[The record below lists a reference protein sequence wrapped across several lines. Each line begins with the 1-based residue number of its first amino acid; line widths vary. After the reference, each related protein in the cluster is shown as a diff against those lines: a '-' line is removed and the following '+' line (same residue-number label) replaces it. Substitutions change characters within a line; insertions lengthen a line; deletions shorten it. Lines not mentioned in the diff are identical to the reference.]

1 MTPVAPSNSPVA
13 LSSRDPLPPMD
24 VLVTPPVN
32 DHVMDTRGKRGFH
45 LPVQRLNL
53 HAMTLSPIQK
63 MYHGALANPNWRDAM
78 IEEFLAL
85 LVEFDTFQ
93 NAEYYDPSN
102 DHVGIDVNNLV
113 STEYTNTTWPN
124 TLTSNFTKMATVSY
138 DNVTQLLAVHVKIG
152 DKLYNVSMSV
162 DLRNYLPQ
170 FVAVGFSAATGVISE
185 LNGQSQILSWSFS
198 STMEPKQQKQPQKN
212 STILLVSVLVPLLFL
227 LASGAA
233 ASRAKRGRRS
243 GGSGDSD
250 YEEEDDRI
258 ELEKGVAASGPKRY
272 TYRELAA
279 ATNNF
284 AEDYK
289 LGRGGFGSVYRGMLD
304 VAGEERL
311 VPVAIK
317 MLSPES
323 SEQGTKE
330 FEAEVRII
338 SRLKHRNLVPQ
349 LLGWCDSRRNGLL
362 LVNELV
368 AKGSLDKH
376 LHNSESFLTWP
387 QRYHIILGLGSA
399 LRYLHQEWEQCVVH
413 GDIKP
418 SNIMLDESLST
429 RLGDFGLAR
438 LGDHGAWWHTTKA
451 VMGTAGYIDPEFV
464 NTHHPSTYSDVYSFG
479 IVLLEIV
486 SGRCPVILLEG
497 RAHFVLVKWMWGLYG
512 RNAILD
518 AADKRLR
525 AAGDEAD
532 DRCMERVLVVGL
544 WCAHPD
550 QSEQPSIAQAMH
562 VLQSEDARLPELTP
576 QMYRTVSEF
585 AVTGRA
591 VDALSVQSSSSTTT
605 MTTGGHSKLS
615 AESASS
621 ALLRDSKELA

>member
-1 MTPVAPSNSPVA
+1 MCSC
-13 LSSRDPLPPMD
+13 
-24 VLVTPPVN
+24 
-32 DHVMDTRGKRGFH
+32 G
-45 LPVQRLNL
+45 
-53 HAMTLSPIQK
+53 QK
-63 MYHGALANPNWRDAM
+63 
-78 IEEFLAL
+78 
-85 LVEFDTFQ
+85 
-93 NAEYYDPSN
+93 
-102 DHVGIDVNNLV
+102 
-113 STEYTNTTWPN
+113 
-124 TLTSNFTKMATVSY
+124 
-138 DNVTQLLAVHVKIG
+138 
-152 DKLYNVSMSV
+152 
-162 DLRNYLPQ
+162 
-170 FVAVGFSAATGVISE
+170 
-185 LNGQSQILSWSFS
+185 
-198 STMEPKQQKQPQKN
+198 
-212 STILLVSVLVPLLFL
+212 
-227 LASGAA
+227 
-233 ASRAKRGRRS
+233 RRS

-304 VAGEERL
+304 VGEERL

-323 SEQGTKE
+323 SEQGRKE

-362 LVNELV
+362 LVYELV

-418 SNIMLDESLST
+418 SNHRNIMLDESLST

-438 LGDHGAWWHTTKA
+438 LGDHGARWHTTKA

-486 SGRCPVILLEG
+486 SGWCPVILLEG